1 MTRGGCGRWIL
12 LAVVAFVVLLVGLF
26 FVYRPTGVT
35 RLNAVPSELQTL
47 AVVPGFSN
55 FIRYFPTDA
64 THEAQFEKDFLES
77 NERETLYLRSHGK
90 DIKDNEALP
99 PAAYLAISGG
109 GDNGAFGAGL
119 LNGWSA
125 TGYRPTFKLV
135 TGVSTGALIAPFAFL
150 GPAYDETIKSIYTG
164 ISLRDIAM
172 KRSPLWVVLGDAM
185 SDNTPLKRLVR
196 KTMTREVLDA
206 IANERDKGRVLL
218 IATTNL
224 DARRPVIWNVTEI
237 AVARSAVALELV
249 QRIMIASSAIPG
261 TFPPVMIDVLAGG
274 EEYQEMHVDGA
285 TAAQV
290 FVYPTAMHLYQLAP
304 RKRTL
309 YIIRNARLDP
319 EWAQVERRT
328 VPIAFRAISTL
339 VQFQG
344 IGDLYTIYTVTQ
356 RDHIEYNLAFIPPT
370 FDYPH
375 KQIFDTKYMQELF
388 AAGERMA
395 VKGTDWWWKHP
406 PVLLSGVSESES
418 QE

>member
-1 MTRGGCGRWIL
+1 MTHRGCVRWVL
-12 LAVVAFVVLLVGLF
+12 FALVVLVALLVGLF
-26 FVYRPTGVT
+26 FVFRPTGVT

-77 NERETLYLRSHGK
+77 NEREKLYLRSHGT
-90 DIKDNEALP
+90 DIKDNDPLP
-99 PAAYLAISGG
+99 PVSYLAISGG

-119 LNGWSA
+119 LNGWTA
-125 TGYRPTFKLV
+125 TGDRPMFKLV

-150 GPAYDETIKSIYTG
+150 GPAYDATIKSIYTG
-164 ISLRDIAM
+164 ISLRDIAL
-172 KRSPLWVVLGDAM
+172 KRSPLWVLLGDAM
-185 SDNTPLKRLVR
+185 SDNTPLKRLVK
-196 KTMTREVLDA
+196 KTVTREVLDA

-218 IATTNL
+218 VATTNL

-237 AVARSAVALELV
+237 AAARSAHALDLV
-249 QRIMIASSAIPG
+249 QQIMIASAAIPG
-261 TFPPVMIDVLAGG
+261 TFPPVMVDVLAGG
-274 EEYQEMHVDGA
+274 DSYQEMHVDGA
-285 TAAQV
+285 TASQV
-290 FVYPTAMHLYQLAP
+290 FIYPTAMHLSQLAK

-344 IGDLYTIYTVTQ
+344 IGDLYTIYTITQ
-356 RDHIEYNLAFIPPT
+356 RDHLAFNLAFIPPT

-375 KQIFDTKYMQELF
+375 KQLFDTQYMQELF
-388 AAGERMA
+388 AVGERMA
-395 VKGTDWWWKHP
+395 IKGTDWWWKHP

-418 QE
+418 D

>member
-1 MTRGGCGRWIL
+1 MSRGGCGRWIVFAL
-12 LAVVAFVVLLVGLF
+12 IAFVVLLAGLF
-26 FVYRPTGVT
+26 FLFRPSNVV
-35 RLNAVPSELQTL
+35 RQPAVPSELQAL

-77 NERETLYLRSHGK
+77 NERERLWLAAHGHTG
-90 DIKDNEALP
+90 ALP
-99 PAAYLAISGG
+99 PVSYLAISGG

-119 LNGWSA
+119 LNGWTA
-125 TGYRPTFKLV
+125 TGDRPTFKLV
-135 TGVSTGALIAPFAFL
+135 TGTSTGALIAPFAFL
-150 GPAYDETIKSIYTG
+150 GPSYDATIKSIYTG
-164 ISLRDIAM
+164 INLSDIAM
-172 KRSPLWVVLGDAM
+172 KRSPLWVVFGDAM
-185 SDNTPLKRLVR
+185 SDNTPLKKLVR
-196 KTMTREVLDA
+196 KTVTREVLDA

-237 AVARSAVALELV
+237 AAARSALALELV
-249 QRIMIASSAIPG
+249 QKILIASSAIPG
-261 TFPPVMIDVLAGG
+261 TFPPVMIDVMAGTG
-274 EEYQEMHVDGA
+274 SYQEMHVDGA

-290 FVYPTAMHLYQLAP
+290 FVYPTAMRLHQLAP
-304 RKRTL
+304 RPRKL

-319 EWAQVERRT
+319 EWAEVERRT
-328 VPIAFRAISTL
+328 VPIAFRAIATL

-395 VKGTDWWWKHP
+395 IKGTDWWWKHP
-406 PVLLSGVSESES
+406 PVLLSGVGE
-418 QE
+418 QEPME

>member
-1 MTRGGCGRWIL
+1 MNRGCGRWIL
-12 LAVVAFVVLLVGLF
+12 FGFAVFIALLVGLF
-26 FVYRPTGVT
+26 LLLRPSGVT
-35 RLNAVPSELQTL
+35 RRNAVPNDLETA
-47 AVVPGFSN
+47 AVVAGFPN

-77 NERETLYLRSHGK
+77 NERERLDLAQHGYTGP
-90 DIKDNEALP
+90 LP

-125 TGYRPTFKLV
+125 TGERPTFKLV

-150 GPAYDETIKSIYTG
+150 GSGYDGIIKSIYTG
-164 ISLRDIAM
+164 ISFRDIAF
-172 KRSPLWVVLGDAM
+172 KRSPLWVLLGDAM
-185 SDNTPLKRLVR
+185 ADNTPLRKLVE
-196 KTMTREVLDA
+196 KNVTREVLGA

-218 IATTNL
+218 VATTNL
-224 DARRPVIWNVTEI
+224 DARRPVIWNITEI
-237 AVARSAVALELV
+237 AAARSDLALQLIR
-249 QRIMIASSAIPG
+249 RILIASAAIPG
-261 TFPPVMIDVLAGG
+261 TFPPMMIDVLAAGNY
-274 EEYQEMHVDGA
+274 YQEMHVDGA

-290 FVYPTAMHLYQLAP
+290 FVYPTAMRLHQLAP

-319 EWAQVERRT
+319 EWAEVERRT

-344 IGDLYTIYTVTQ
+344 IGDLYTIYTVAQ
-356 RDHIEYNLAFIPPT
+356 RDRLAFNLAFIPPT

-375 KQIFDTKYMQELF
+375 KQLFDTKYMKELF
-388 AAGERMA
+388 AVGEGMA
-395 VKGTDWWWKHP
+395 VKGTDWWWKRP
-406 PVLLSGVSESES
+406 PVLLSGVSE
-418 QE
+418 QEGME

>member
-1 MTRGGCGRWIL
+1 MSRGRGCLWMVFAL
-12 LAVVAFVVLLVGLF
+12 VAFVAIVAGLF
-26 FVYRPTGVT
+26 FLLRPSGVV
-35 RLNAVPSELQTL
+35 RRPAVPSELQAL

-77 NERETLYLRSHGK
+77 LERERLDLARHGHK
-90 DIKDNEALP
+90 GALP
-99 PAAYLAISGG
+99 PVSYLAISGG

-119 LNGWSA
+119 LNGWTA
-125 TGYRPTFKLV
+125 TGDRPTFRLV

-150 GPAYDETIKSIYTG
+150 GPAYDATIKSIYTG
-164 ISLRDIAM
+164 ISLSDIAM
-172 KRSPLWVVLGDAM
+172 KRSPLWVVFGDAM
-185 SDNTPLKRLVR
+185 SDNTPLKKLVR
-196 KTMTREVLDA
+196 RTVTREVLDA
-206 IANERDKGRVLL
+206 IASERDKGRVLL

-237 AVARSAVALELV
+237 AAARSALALELV
-249 QRIMIASSAIPG
+249 QKILIASSAIPG
-261 TFPPVMIDVLAGG
+261 TFPPVMIDVLAGT
-274 EEYQEMHVDGA
+274 ESYQEMHVDGA

-290 FVYPTAMHLYQLAP
+290 FVYPTAMHLHQLAP
-304 RKRTL
+304 RQRKL
-309 YIIRNARLDP
+309 YVIRNARLDP
-319 EWAQVERRT
+319 EWAEVERRT
-328 VPIAFRAISTL
+328 VPIAFRAIATL

-395 VKGTDWWWKHP
+395 IKGTDWWWKHP
-406 PVLLSGVSESES
+406 PVLLSGVSEE
-418 QE
+418 EPAER